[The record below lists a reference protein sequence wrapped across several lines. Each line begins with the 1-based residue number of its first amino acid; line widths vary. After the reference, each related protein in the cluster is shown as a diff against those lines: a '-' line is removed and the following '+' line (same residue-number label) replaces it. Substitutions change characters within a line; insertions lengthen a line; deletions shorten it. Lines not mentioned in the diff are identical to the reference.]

1 MRFKRAQH
9 RAVAAEHDDEV
20 GRSEVAVR
28 RTVVLLRLVL
38 RIDELD
44 AALAR
49 DPLEAFERLADRLRV
64 TVRDDRRSANG
75 LS

>member
-1 MRFKRAQH
+1 
-9 RAVAAEHDDEV
+9 
-20 GRSEVAVR
+20 
-28 RTVVLLRLVL
+28 VLLSLVL

-44 AALAR
+44 SALAG

-64 TVRDDRRSANG
+64 TVRDDRRSVNG

>member
-1 MRFKRAQH
+1 MRFSARSI
-9 RAVAAEHDDEV
+9 VPSPPSTTDEV
-20 GRSEVAVR
+20 GRSEIAVR
-28 RTVVLLRLVL
+28 RTVVLLGLVL

-49 DPLEAFERLADRLRV
+49 DALEAFERLADHLRV
-64 TVRDDRRSANG
+64 AVGDDRSSANG

>member
-9 RAVAAEHDDEV
+9 RAVAAEHDHEV
-20 GRSEVAVR
+20 GRSEIAVR
-28 RTVVLLRLVL
+28 RTVVLLGLVL

-49 DPLEAFERLADRLRV
+49 DALEAFERLADHLRV
-64 TVRDDRRSANG
+64 AVRDDRRSANG